1 MKAVLNRISA
11 SPRYARV
18 FHWGKLISV
27 TGGAQVIVQAASLV
41 CGILIIRLLPIREY
55 ALYTI
60 ANTML
65 GTISLLADGGISTGV
80 MAQGSRVWRD
90 KEKLGTVLATGLHLR
105 KNFAT
110 VSLLVSTPVLLYL
123 LMRHEAGWLSSILI
137 IASLVPAF
145 FAALSDSL
153 LEIVPKLH
161 QDIVPLQRNQ
171 LTVGIG
177 RLILSAILVFI
188 FPFSFI
194 AILAAGIPRAIGNL
208 RLQSISG
215 RFIIKNQQPDPEIQ
229 KKILKTVR
237 KILPGSIFY
246 CLYGQITIWLISIFG
261 TSHSVAE
268 VGALGRLAMAL
279 ALLNVLFSTLVIPR
293 FARLPNNQAFLL
305 NRYLQIQFGLL
316 IFGAFTV
323 SIIHIFSAQALWI
336 LGPNYSNLKT
346 ELTLSFAGSF
356 LGLIAGILFSLNTS
370 RGWTINPFISIGI
383 NLAAIILGILFI
395 DISTI
400 RGLFIFNI
408 FVAGTDVLI
417 YWSYGLI
424 KILRHSD
431 IED

>member
-18 FHWGKLISV
+18 FHWGKLISI
-27 TGGAQVIVQAASLV
+27 TGGTQVIVQGVGLT
-41 CGILIIRLLPIREY
+41 CGILIIRLLPIGEY

-80 MAQGSRVWRD
+80 MAQGSRVWQD

-105 KNFAT
+105 KNFAAA
-110 VSLLVSTPVLLYL
+110 SLLVSTPVLIYL

-137 IASLVPAF
+137 VASLVPAF

-161 QDIVPLQRNQ
+161 QAVVPLQRNQ
-171 LTVGIG
+171 LTVSIG
-177 RLILSAILVFI
+177 RLILSGILVFI

-208 RLQSISG
+208 RLQNISG
-215 RFIIKNQQPDPEIQ
+215 TFIIKNQKPDPEIQ

-246 CLYGQITIWLISIFG
+246 CFYGQITIWLISIFG

-268 VGALGRLAMAL
+268 VGALGRLAMVL
-279 ALLNVLFSTLVIPR
+279 TLLNVLFSTLVIPR
-293 FARLPNNQAFLL
+293 FARLPNNLAILL
-305 NRYLQIQFGLL
+305 NRFLQIQFGLL

-370 RGWTINPFISIGI
+370 RGWTISPFISISI
-383 NLAAIILGILFI
+383 NLAAIVLGILII

-400 RGLFIFNI
+400 RGLFVFNI

-417 YWSYGLI
+417 YCLYGLL
-424 KILRHSD
+424 KILRYSG

>member
-1 MKAVLNRISA
+1 MKAVLNRIST

-18 FHWGKLISV
+18 FHWGKLISI
-27 TGGAQVIVQAASLV
+27 TGGTQLIVQAVSLI
-41 CGILIIRLLPIREY
+41 CGILVIRLLPIREY

-80 MAQGSRVWRD
+80 MTQGSRVWRD
-90 KEKLGTVLATGLHLR
+90 KEKLGAVLASGLHLR
-105 KNFAT
+105 KNFAV
-110 VSLLVSTPVLLYL
+110 VSLLVSMPVLLFL
-123 LMRHEAGWLSSILI
+123 LMHHEAGWLSSILI
-137 IASLVPAF
+137 IASLIPAF

-171 LTVGIG
+171 LTVSIG
-177 RLILSAILVFI
+177 RLILSGILVFL

-208 RLQSISG
+208 RLQTISG
-215 RFIIKNQQPDPEIQ
+215 TFIIKNQKPDPEIQ

-246 CLYGQITIWLISIFG
+246 CFYGQITIWLISIFG

-268 VGALGRLAMAL
+268 VGALGRLAMVL
-279 ALLNVLFSTLVIPR
+279 TLLNVLFSTLVTPR
-293 FARLPNNQAFLL
+293 FARLSHNQTILL

-323 SIIHIFSAQALWI
+323 SVIHIFSTQALWI
-336 LGPNYSNLKT
+336 LGSNYSNLKT
-346 ELTLSFAGSF
+346 ELTLSIAGSY

-370 RGWTINPFISIGI
+370 RGWIITPVISISI
-383 NLAAIILGILFI
+383 NLAAIILGMLII

-400 RGLFIFNI
+400 RGLFVFNI
-408 FVAGTDVLI
+408 FVAGTDVVI
-417 YWSYGLI
+417 YFSYGLI
-424 KILRHSD
+424 KILKYSG
-431 IED
+431 IEE

>member
-11 SPRYARV
+11 NPRYARA
-18 FHWGKLISV
+18 FHWGKLISI
-27 TGGAQVIVQAASLV
+27 TGGTQVIVQAVSLI
-41 CGILIIRLLPIREY
+41 CGILVIRLLPVREY

-65 GTISLLADGGISTGV
+65 GTISLVADGGISTGV
-80 MAQGSRVWRD
+80 MAQGSKVWRD
-90 KEKLGTVLATGLHLR
+90 KKRLGAVLASGLHLR

-110 VSLLVSTPVLLYL
+110 VSLLISTPVLLYL
-123 LMRHEAGWLSSILI
+123 LIRHEASWLSSILI
-137 IASLVPAF
+137 IASLIPAF

-171 LTVGIG
+171 LSVSIG
-177 RLILSAILVFI
+177 RLALSGILVFI

-208 RLQSISG
+208 RLQRITGS
-215 RFIIKNQQPDPEIQ
+215 FIHNNQKSDPEIE
-229 KKILKTVR
+229 KKILNTVR

-246 CLYGQITIWLISIFG
+246 CFYGQITIWLISIFG

-279 ALLNVLFSTLVIPR
+279 TLLNVLFSTLVIPR
-293 FARLPNNQAFLL
+293 FARLPDSMAILL

-316 IFGAFTV
+316 IFGAFIV
-323 SIIHIFSAQALWI
+323 SIIHIFSTQALWI

-346 ELTLSFAGSF
+346 ELTLSIAGSYI
-356 LGLIAGILFSLNTS
+356 GLIAGILFSLNTS
-370 RGWTINPFISIGI
+370 RGWTINPLISISI

-395 DISTI
+395 NISTI
-400 RGLFIFNI
+400 RGLFVFNI

-424 KILRHSD
+424 KILRYSGN
-431 IED
+431 ED